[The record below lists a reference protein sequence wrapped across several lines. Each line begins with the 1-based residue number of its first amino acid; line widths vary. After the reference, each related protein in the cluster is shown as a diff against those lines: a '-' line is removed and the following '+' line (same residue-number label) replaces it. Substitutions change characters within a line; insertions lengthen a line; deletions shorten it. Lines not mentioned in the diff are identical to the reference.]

1 MLALVSFHLVPFV
14 ETLRTAPVIALKQE
28 RGEGTHLHLGRETE
42 QLEERAGLLYLERF
56 LLLAV
61 SSSHVIL
68 HAGVC
73 DEGLWAAFNRT
84 PENQNS

>member
-14 ETLRTAPVIALKQE
+14 EALRTAPMITLKQE
-28 RGEGTHLHLGRETE
+28 RGEGTHLHLGREAE
-42 QLEERAGLLYLERF
+42 QLKQRAGLLYLERL

-61 SSSHVIL
+61 SSSHVVL

-84 PENQNS
+84 PEDQNS